1 MAGAYSLSGYSRLV
15 RTNRNFRR
23 LWLAQIISEMGDW
36 LYIVVIYALL
46 LEITGSAKA
55 VAVAFVLQVLPQ
67 VFVAPTAGIVNDRA
81 SRKRVI
87 IAADLVRAVIVLLM
101 MFATRAHAVGLI
113 YSLLVLE
120 TVMWAFFEPGRS
132 SIVPNITS
140 SEELITANT
149 LSSMTWSM
157 NLAVGSG
164 LGGIIAAFIG
174 RDAVFV
180 LDSLSFLA
188 SAALIYRMQ
197 FTERHLEGA
206 KPLRA
211 LDLVDFSPMA
221 EGIRYV
227 AGDARLVALLFVK
240 SGLGLLSP
248 HWVLLP
254 IYGERLM
261 PVHGHGIDAARGGM
275 LAMSA
280 LMAARG
286 LGSLLGPY
294 LGGSWAGQSHARL
307 RTGILIGFLL
317 AGFGYVMLAVAPS
330 LWIASVAMMIV
341 NAGGSLGWVFSTTM
355 LQQHTDDRF
364 RGRVFSADFAF
375 LVSAMSLV
383 SYAAGVF
390 IDRGISARDVALAT
404 GLIAIL
410 PAAAWIYG
418 RRLWRAQPASERMGG
433 G

>member
-1 MAGAYSLSGYSRLV
+1 MAGAFSLSGYARLV

-46 LEITGSAKA
+46 FEITGSAKA
-55 VAVAFVLQVLPQ
+55 VALAFVLQVLPQ
-67 VFVAPTAGIVNDRA
+67 VFVSPVAGIVNDRA
-81 SRKRVI
+81 SRKRVL
-87 IAADLVRAVIVLLM
+87 IAADLVRAVLVLLM
-101 MFATRAHAVGLI
+101 LFATRAQSVGLI
-113 YSLLVLE
+113 YSLLFLE

-140 SEELITANT
+140 PEELITANT
-149 LSSMTWSM
+149 LSSMTWSL

-174 RDAVFV
+174 RDAVFL

-188 SAALIYRMQ
+188 SATLVYRMQ
-197 FTERHLEGA
+197 FEERHLEGA
-206 KPLRA
+206 RPLRVR
-211 LDLVDFSPMA
+211 DLADFSPLA
-221 EGIRYV
+221 EGVRYV
-227 AGDARLVALLFVK
+227 ARDARLVALLLVK

-254 IYGERLM
+254 IYGERVF
-261 PVHGHGIDAARGGM
+261 PVHGPGIDAQRGGM

-280 LMAARG
+280 LMASRG
-286 LGSLLGPY
+286 VGSLLGPY
-294 LGGSWAGQSHARL
+294 LGGVWAGQSRARL
-307 RTGILIGFLL
+307 RTGILLGFLL

-341 NAGGSLGWVFSTTM
+341 NAGGSLGWVFSTTL

-383 SYAAGVF
+383 TYSAGLF
-390 IDRGISARDVALAT
+390 IDRGVSVREVALVT
-404 GLIAIL
+404 GLIAL
-410 PAAAWIYG
+410 VPAAAWIYG
-418 RRLWRAQPASERMGG
+418 RRLWRAGDTPPVTAS
-433 G
+433 